1 MLGVACDGQGRPY
14 ALESDTTPGFP
25 GPPAAGSGKVVR
37 VTASG
42 TFEPVA
48 TGLTFP
54 TAMTFGP
61 DGKLYVSN
69 FGFGLPPG
77 MGQVVRIDVN
87 APLTA
92 PPSAAPPA
100 KPARL
105 PTTGGADFP
114 WLTLALAALI
124 LLCAGWWLRRAQ
136 AGGV

>member
-1 MLGVACDGQGRPY
+1 
-14 ALESDTTPGFP
+14 
-25 GPPAAGSGKVVR
+25 VVR
-37 VTASG
+37 LTASG

-87 APLTA
+87 APLSA
-92 PPSAAPPA
+92 PPSAPPSKPA

-105 PTTGGADFP
+105 PTTGGTDVP
-114 WLTLALAALI
+114 WMALALAALI
-124 LLCAGWWLRRAQ
+124 LLCAGWWLRQVRTSRL
-136 AGGV
+136 